1 MFNKLKNKKIYLALP
16 YSHSDPQV
24 REARYRTAT
33 SIAAFLMSEGATVFS
48 PITYGHQICQ
58 YGIDTSF
65 RRWAELD
72 YPMISWADEF
82 WLLELDGHDISFGVQ
97 EELKKAM
104 LVGTKIV
111 RISQQ
116 DISNFLSHTSAS
128 PYDVVAASA
137 PRVAEVR
144 YQFIIKSKYKYG
156 DIIFVIDDNNQ
167 ILEQEVTEIAIAVL
181 QNGGQSISYNGFH
194 SELVFSSKE
203 EAGKALETVF
213 V

>member
-1 MFNKLKNKKIYLALP
+1 MFKIKGKNIYLALP
-16 YSHSDPQV
+16 YSHNDPQV

-33 SIAAFLMSEGATVFS
+33 SIAAYLMKQGATVFS

-65 RRWAELD
+65 KRWAELD

-97 EELKKAM
+97 EELKQAM

-116 DISNFLSHTSAS
+116 DISNFLSHISAS
-128 PYDVVAASA
+128 PYDAVAASA

-156 DIIFVIDDNNQ
+156 DIVFILDDNNQ

-203 EAGKALETVF
+203 EARKALETVF

>member
-1 MFNKLKNKKIYLALP
+1 MFNKLKNKNIYLALP
-16 YSHSDPQV
+16 YSHNDPQV

-33 SIAAFLMSEGATVFS
+33 SVAAYLMNQGATVFS

-65 RRWAELD
+65 KRWAELD

-97 EELKKAM
+97 EELKQAM

-181 QNGGQSISYNGFH
+181 QNGDQSISYNGFH
-194 SELVFSSKE
+194 SKLVFSSKE
-203 EAGKALETVF
+203 EARKALETVF

>member
-1 MFNKLKNKKIYLALP
+1 MFNSLQGKKIYLALP

-33 SIAAFLMSEGATVFS
+33 SVTVFLMSEGATVFS

-65 RRWAELD
+65 KRWAELD

-82 WLLELDGHDISFGVQ
+82 WLLELDGHEISFGVQ
-97 EELKKAM
+97 EELKQAM

-128 PYDVVAASA
+128 PYDTVAASA
-137 PRVAEVR
+137 PRAAEDR
-144 YQFIIKSKYKYG
+144 YEFIVKSKYKYG
-156 DIIFVIDDNNQ
+156 DTIFVIDDNNQ

-194 SELVFSSKE
+194 SKLVFSSKE
-203 EAGKALETVF
+203 EARKALETIF

>member
-16 YSHSDPQV
+16 YSHNDPQV

-33 SIAAFLMSEGATVFS
+33 SVAAFLMSEGATVFS

-65 RRWAELD
+65 KRWAELD

-82 WLLELDGHDISFGVQ
+82 WLLELDGNDISFGVQ
-97 EELKKAM
+97 EELKHAK

-156 DIIFVIDDNNQ
+156 DIIFIIDDNNQ

-203 EAGKALETVF
+203 EARKALETVF

>member
-1 MFNKLKNKKIYLALP
+1 MFNKLKNKNIYLALP
-16 YSHSDPQV
+16 YSHNDPQV

-33 SIAAFLMSEGATVFS
+33 SVAAYLMKQGATVFS

-65 RRWAELD
+65 KRWAELD

-97 EELKKAM
+97 EELKQAM

-194 SELVFSSKE
+194 SKLVFSSKE
-203 EAGKALETVF
+203 EARKALETVF

>member
-1 MFNKLKNKKIYLALP
+1 MFNKLKNKNIYLALP
-16 YSHSDPQV
+16 YSHNDPQV

-33 SIAAFLMSEGATVFS
+33 SVAAFLMSEGATVFS

-65 RRWAELD
+65 KRWAELD

-82 WLLELDGHDISFGVQ
+82 WLLELDGYEISFGVQ
-97 EELKKAM
+97 EELKQAM

-128 PYDVVAASA
+128 PYDAVAASA

-156 DIIFVIDDNNQ
+156 DTIFVIDDNNQ
-167 ILEQEVTEIAIAVL
+167 ISEQEVTEIAIAVL

-194 SELVFSSKE
+194 SKLVFSSKE
-203 EAGKALETVF
+203 EARKALETVF